1 MWDDFGEAPAG
12 CSVPTAESAPNTR
25 DRASM
30 ISTGGIPRTQPSRSS
45 AMDLA
50 HAEGR
55 VSGSSPGQGE
65 LSFHLHGFRQKK
77 KGGFWQVFPG
87 STGNAWG
94 HADPPARSCPAPLR
108 RAAGSEAGRD
118 RHGGHPW
125 MASSHGQTA
134 LRGRRGPGV
143 RPAPPAPP
151 VPGLPR
157 PVPAPALLAGL
168 HAAVLG
174 RQHAWGYPQAA
185 KAASGPGNGL
195 CTGPGCWDRRRTGIP
210 GPVFL
215 IKS

>member
-77 KGGFWQVFPG
+77 KGDFGRFSRGLRGMRGGMRTRRRGLARPRSAEPRAARQDETATGVTHGWLLPTDKQRSEAVGDRGSGRHPQLPPSRGSPALSRLQLFSPG
-87 STGNAWG
+87 STPRFSAGNTRG
-94 HADPPARSCPAPLR
+94 GTRR
-108 RAAGSEAGRD
+108 QQRQRAAPGMGFAQVPVAGTV
-118 RHGGHPW
+118 G
-125 MASSHGQTA
+125 
-134 LRGRRGPGV
+134 GPGYQ
-143 RPAPPAPP
+143 
-151 VPGLPR
+151 
-157 PVPAPALLAGL
+157 
-168 HAAVLG
+168 G
-174 RQHAWGYPQAA
+174 RY
-185 KAASGPGNGL
+185 
-195 CTGPGCWDRRRTGIP
+195 
-210 GPVFL
+210 F
-215 IKS
+215 